1 MKRLSRNKATLSRRM
16 LLAGGATIAGNLVWA
31 RWHPAAAS
39 GVVVIHMVSDPQG
52 AHVAFDPVGI
62 LVEPGTTI
70 RWICDSN
77 VHTTTAYHPK
87 NGHHCLRI
95 PTEAQP
101 WASDYLLPREHFEVT
116 LSVEGVYDYFCIPHE
131 HAGMV
136 GRIIVG
142 KAIGP
147 GAEPFDYFTRM
158 PQANDWLPVPLVAQ
172 KTFPSIETI
181 LSKKVVH
188 PT

>member
-1 MKRLSRNKATLSRRM
+1 MSASITTPDIP
-16 LLAGGATIAGNLVWA
+16 AIAGNLVWA

-87 NGHHCLRI
+87 NGYHCLRI

-101 WASDYLLPREHFEVT
+101 WASDYLLPRQHFEVT

-131 HAGMV
+131 HAGVV

-147 GAEPFDYFTRM
+147 GAGPFDYFTRM

>member
-1 MKRLSRNKATLSRRM
+1 M
-16 LLAGGATIAGNLVWA
+16 LAGGLTSGRWYSTAAT
-31 RWHPAAAS
+31 S
-39 GVVVIHMVSDPQG
+39 TVVVHMMSDAQG
-52 AHVAFDPVGI
+52 AHVAFDPIGI

-70 RWICDSN
+70 RWMCDAN

-87 NGHHCLRI
+87 NGHHSLRI

-101 WASDYLLPREHFEVT
+101 WASDYLLPRQHFEVT
-116 LSVEGVYDYFCIPHE
+116 LSVEGVYDYFCNPHE

-142 KAIGP
+142 KATGP

-158 PQANDWLPVPLVAQ
+158 PQTSDWLPVPLVA
-172 KTFPSIETI
+172 KKAFPLVERI
-181 LSKKVVH
+181 LNEKVVH
-188 PT
+188 PTGGAA